1 MSNDFLSLAH
11 LKIDPRIA
19 SPRPPL
25 LVLLHGL
32 GSDEHDLAE
41 LAPYLDARFLCVS
54 VRAPL
59 PHPPGWSW
67 YPISF
72 TPAGELVAD
81 ETVAPESRDRIARFV
96 DEAVEAY
103 GADPWRVYLLGF
115 SQGASMAL
123 YVALTCPGKA
133 AGAVVLSGRLVS
145 SIEFETARGID
156 GLPVLTVHGTHD
168 PVLPVE
174 QGRAIRKFLETQKVT
189 STYREYPMG
198 HEVTAESLRDVAAW
212 LTARLDES
220 AWSAEG
226 DGVTDRG

>member
-1 MSNDFLSLAH
+1 MDTPALSLVHVAVA
-11 LKIDPRIA
+11 PRTPSA
-19 SPRPPL
+19 RPPI
-25 LVLLHGL
+25 LVLLPGL

-41 LAPYLDARFLCVS
+41 LAPQLDPRFLCLS

-67 YPISF
+67 YPIDF
-72 TPAGELVAD
+72 TPRGDLVAD
-81 ETVAPESRDRIARFV
+81 ESAAPESRDRIARFV
-96 DEAVEAY
+96 AEAVDAY

-123 YVALTCPGKA
+123 YTALTRAGVA
-133 AGAVVLSGRLVS
+133 AGVVVMSGRLVS
-145 SIEFETARGID
+145 AIEFETVPGND
-156 GLPVLTVHGTHD
+156 GLPILTVHGTHD

-198 HEVTAESLRDVAAW
+198 HQVSAESLADIDAW

-220 AWSAEG
+220 ALTAADDPVSG
-226 DGVTDRG
+226 PG

>member
-1 MSNDFLSLAH
+1 MSNPTPSLVHVAVP
-11 LKIDPRIA
+11 PRTP
-19 SPRPPL
+19 SPRPPM

-41 LAPYLDARFLCVS
+41 LAPYVDPRFLCVS

-67 YPISF
+67 YPITF
-72 TPAGELVAD
+72 TVNGELVAD
-81 ETVAPESRDRIARFV
+81 ETLAPDSRDRIARFV

-123 YVALTCPGKA
+123 YAALTRPGIA
-133 AGAVVLSGRLVS
+133 AGVVVMSGRLVS
-145 SIEFETARGID
+145 SIEFETVPGND

-198 HEVTAESLRDVAAW
+198 HEVSAESLADVDAW

-220 AWSAEG
+220 ALRAADDPVSG
-226 DGVTDRG
+226 SG